1 MKIVLD
7 TNVLLVSIPKK
18 SPYRLIFDSLLNK
31 RFDLIISNDILS
43 EYTEII
49 AQKSNATV
57 ATNIGEMLLTLSNV
71 QKQDIFYKWNMN
83 EVDKDDNKF
92 VDCAISGGADYLVSN
107 DKHFNC
113 LKIVAFPKLSVLS
126 VDEFIILLKS
136 LKDSCTI

>member
-136 LKDSCTI
+136 LKDS

>member
-7 TNVLLVSIPKK
+7 TNILLVSIPKK
-18 SPYRLIFDSLLNK
+18 SPYRLIVDSLLNK
-31 RFDLIISNDILS
+31 RFDLIISNDVLN

-57 ATNIGEMLLTLSNV
+57 ATNISEMLLTLSNV
-71 QKQDIFYKWNMN
+71 QKQDIFYKWNLI

-126 VDEFIILLKS
+126 VDEFMGLLKS
-136 LKDSCTI
+136 LKDSWII

>member
-1 MKIVLD
+1 MKVVLD
-7 TNVLLVSIPKK
+7 TNVLLVSIPKI
-18 SPYRLIFDSLLNK
+18 SPYRLILDSLLNK
-31 RFDLIISNDILS
+31 RFDLIISNDVLN

-57 ATNIGEMLLTLSNV
+57 ATNISEMLLTLSNV
-71 QKQDIFYKWNMN
+71 QKQDIFYKWNLI

-113 LKIVAFPKLSVLS
+113 LKIVPFPKLSVLS
-126 VDEFIILLKS
+126 IDQFMGLLAR
-136 LKDSCTI
+136 LKDS

>member
-7 TNVLLVSIPKK
+7 TNVLLVSIPKR

-31 RFDLIISNDILS
+31 RFDLIISNDVLN

-57 ATNIGEMLLTLSNV
+57 ATNISEMLLTLSNV
-71 QKQDIFYKWNMN
+71 QKQDIFYKWNLI

-92 VDCAISGGADYLVSN
+92 VDCAISGDADYLVSN

-126 VDEFIILLKS
+126 IDEFMGLLAR
-136 LKDSCTI
+136 LEDS